1 VATLTSRL
9 GPGTPL
15 PLLQMAL
22 PIGITLPGSA
32 RRSRGPAMS
41 NPYPGL
47 RPFRAEEA
55 ALFFGREALAAS
67 VATRLRLRPLTVLFA
82 RRGVGKSSFLTCR

>member
-1 VATLTSRL
+1 
-9 GPGTPL
+9 
-15 PLLQMAL
+15 
-22 PIGITLPGSA
+22 
-32 RRSRGPAMS
+32 MS

-55 ALFFGREALAAS
+55 AFFFGREALAAS

-82 RRGVGKSSFLTCR
+82 RSGIGKSSFLTCR